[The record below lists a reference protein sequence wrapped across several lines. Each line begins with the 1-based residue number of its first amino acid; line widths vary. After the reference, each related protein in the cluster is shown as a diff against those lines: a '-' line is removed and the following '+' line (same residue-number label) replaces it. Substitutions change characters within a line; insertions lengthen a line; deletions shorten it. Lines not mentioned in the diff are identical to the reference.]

1 MKISRAILAS
11 ILAFTSL
18 RTFAAENQHIEIPN
32 AKLVLK
38 QQYAELEDL
47 KTQLKLA
54 VDAGETNSVAFVFSS
69 ALLTTGLLLDIL
81 GVQSSAVTRITNL
94 TLADAIIVV
103 GTVGATASGVVI
115 ALDVYKIKQIEK
127 RIEAQQQKILE
138 TSKGLL

>member
-11 ILAFTSL
+11 ILALTSL
-18 RTFAAENQHIEIPN
+18 RTFAADNQQIEISN

-54 VDAGETNSVAFVFSS
+54 VKAGETNSVAFVISS
-69 ALLTTGLLLDIL
+69 ALLGTGLILDIL

-94 TLADAIIVV
+94 TLADSMIVI
-103 GTVGATASGVVI
+103 GTVGATASGVIV

-138 TSKGLL
+138 ASKGLL